1 MNLINLTF
9 ERIIFKLFISEAKEE
24 QIVIDSDVLSRADG
38 SSCRSFQAPR
48 SILSLQVS
56 HMLESLFKVVFHETY
71 LLKLVEFQIP
81 KNLDFIYFEIV

>member
-24 QIVIDSDVLSRADG
+24 QIVIDSDVLSRADD

-48 SILSLQVS
+48 SIL
-56 HMLESLFKVVFHETY
+56 
-71 LLKLVEFQIP
+71 
-81 KNLDFIYFEIV
+81 